1 MDTVLE
7 ASALDGPM
15 VEVSVHV
22 VIMSED
28 FPPCTGGI
36 AQWAYG
42 VARSL
47 CEMGHSVTVYT
58 KAKSLAGSHMHDSEP
73 YSTIRMGGHNWKN
86 FRSVYSLYYNLRIL
100 LRCDVDLFILTT
112 WNIAMVATSLS
123 HRLGV
128 RTAVVTHGLEVTRR
142 NVKGIRARRLRYVLS
157 HATLPIAVSRFT
169 RQRITEKTGLEER
182 VISVIPVAV
191 DVRRFHPSDD
201 GGDLRGRLGLQGR
214 KVILTLARV
223 VERKG
228 HDTVIRAMP
237 LVAKAHPDAVYV
249 IAGRGH
255 GEVLARLRQMV
266 DEFGLGG
273 SVIFTG
279 YVEDKDLIN
288 YYNLCDVYIMVS
300 RELVGR
306 GDTEGFGITFLEAN
320 ACGKP
325 VIGGDSCGIPDAI
338 EDGRTGYLVDP
349 ENAEE
354 VAARINALLDDP
366 VLARRMGAA
375 GLERVYRGFTWRGVT
390 EMILREVGARA
401 GRERGERT

>member
-1 MDTVLE
+1 M
-7 ASALDGPM
+7 
-15 VEVSVHV
+15 HV

-47 CEMGHSVTVYT
+47 SEMGHSVTVYT
-58 KAKSLAGSHMHDSEP
+58 KAKSIAGSHMHDSEP
-73 YSTIRMGGHNWKN
+73 YSIVQMGGHNWKN
-86 FRSVYSLYYNLRIL
+86 LRSVYSLYYNLVIL
-100 LRCDVDLFILTT
+100 MRRDVDLFILTT
-112 WNIAMVATSLS
+112 WNIAMAATSLS
-123 HRLGV
+123 RRLGV

-142 NVKGIRARRLRYVLS
+142 NVKGMRARRLRYVLS

-191 DVRRFHPSDD
+191 DACRFRPSDD
-201 GGDLRGRLGLQGR
+201 DDLRERLGLRGK
-214 KVILTLARV
+214 KVVLTLARV

-237 LVAKAHPDAVYV
+237 LVVKAHPDAVYV
-249 IAGRGH
+249 IAGGGH
-255 GEVLARLRQMV
+255 KEVLARLRQIV
-266 DEFGLGG
+266 DEFGL
-273 SVIFTG
+273 SDRVIFTG
-279 YVEDKDLIN
+279 YVEDKDLISF
-288 YYNLCDVYIMVS
+288 YNLCDVYVMVS
-300 RELVGR
+300 RELVGK

-325 VIGGDSCGIPDAI
+325 VIGGNACGIPDAI

-349 ENAEE
+349 ENAEA
-354 VAARINALLDDP
+354 VAARINALMDDP

-375 GLERVYRGFTWRGVT
+375 GLERVRRGFTWRAVT
-390 EMILREVGARA
+390 EMILREVAARA
-401 GRERGERT
+401 GEAGGA